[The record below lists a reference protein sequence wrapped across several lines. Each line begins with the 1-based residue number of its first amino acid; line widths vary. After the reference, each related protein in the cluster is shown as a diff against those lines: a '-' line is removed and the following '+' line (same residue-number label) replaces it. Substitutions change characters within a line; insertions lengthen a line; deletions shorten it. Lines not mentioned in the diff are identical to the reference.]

1 MAKINKLMGKDSY
14 EWKFSTVGGVTR
26 VNIET
31 GADVAHLN
39 ELDQKLW
46 TVLSCPVSGLEFDEK
61 TLRLM
66 DSNNDGRI
74 RVGEV
79 VAASQWLTKVLK
91 DMNYLLEGK
100 DCIDFSQVQADS
112 DEGKEVLESAKL
124 ILKQLGAEKESI
136 SLADVAEYMAG
147 YEEKCKAEYTA
158 ANPDP
163 FEPPYGDKSDDAEAA
178 VNALRAKV
186 ADWFMRC
193 KLVQFD
199 EEASG
204 VLDVQVEKIASISA
218 NNLAAST
225 AEIADYPLAR
235 PSKEALLPLN
245 GGINPAWQGQ
255 FATLKALVLDV
266 DFAGK
271 ESISEEEW
279 NGVLAKVDAYTAWK
293 AAGETAMNEAV
304 AEQLKVHSAAI
315 EPVEK
320 LLRLCRDF
328 FKLLRNFVVFKD
340 FYNRAPGTEAIFQA
354 GVLFVDQRSCELCVK
369 VSDMP
374 KHLATAGKSGL
385 YLLYCHCVSKVLGKE
400 MDIAAAVTDGDVKEL
415 HEGKNAVF
423 YDRAGN
429 DWDATITKIID
440 NPISIRQAFWSPYRK
455 FGNWITEKITKNAQ
469 EKEAKQFENMT
480 AKADETSTSLTAKPD
495 EAAAAAA
502 KADEKKAQVFDIA
515 KFAGIFA
522 AIGLALG
529 AIGAALATLGGF
541 IMDKWYNIIL
551 LVAAVVIFISGP
563 SMLLAWLKLRKRNI
577 GPLLNAN
584 GWAINSVV
592 KINTTFG
599 QTLTAMAKFPKVV
612 GKDPLA
618 DKKMAWWKKCLIWLV
633 VLAALFVVGFR
644 LVEHRWVWE
653 PKPVEV
659 EEVVADEA
667 VAEGMVGD
675 TILMVRPKVDEDGVP
690 LYDEDGEPIME
701 AYTHVVTEEEL

>member
-218 NNLAAST
+218 NNLADST

-400 MDIAAAVTDGDVKEL
+400 MDIAAAVTDGDIKDL

-480 AKADETSTSLTAKPD
+480 AKADQTSTSLTAKPD
-495 EAAAAAA
+495 DAAAAAT
-502 KADEKKAQVFDIA
+502 KADEKKTQVFDIA

-618 DKKMAWWKKCLIWLV
+618 DKKMAWWKKCLIWIV

-667 VAEGMVGD
+667 VAEDAVAAEAP
-675 TILMVRPKVDEDGVP
+675 VVADE
-690 LYDEDGEPIME
+690 
-701 AYTHVVTEEEL
+701 ATEEAPVEEPAQE

>member
-1 MAKINKLMGKDSY
+1 MAKINKLMGKGAY

-100 DCIDFSQVQADS
+100 DSIDFSQVQADT

-163 FEPPYGDKSDDAEAA
+163 FEPPYGEKSDDAEAA

-218 NNLAAST
+218 NNLADST

-235 PSKEALLPLN
+235 PTKEALLPLN

-255 FATLKALVLDV
+255 FATLKALALDV

-354 GVLFVDQRSCELCVK
+354 GVLFIDQRSCELCVK

-400 MDIAAAVTDGDVKEL
+400 MDIAAAVTDGDIKEL

-455 FGNWITEKITKNAQ
+455 FGNWVTEKISKNAQ

-480 AKADETSTSLTAKPD
+480 AKADETSTSLTTKQD

-541 IMDKWYNIIL
+541 IVDKWYNIIL

-599 QTLTAMAKFPKVV
+599 QTLTSMAKFPKVV

-659 EEVVADEA
+659 EEVVAEEA
-667 VAEGMVGD
+667 VAEDAVAAEAPVVAD
-675 TILMVRPKVDEDGVP
+675 EAPEEAPVVVDEAA
-690 LYDEDGEPIME
+690 EE
-701 AYTHVVTEEEL
+701 APVEEVAHE